1 RFIREGRALEQ
12 LDHPHIVSIID
23 IHDEGDDYYI
33 IMEYVDGLTLSAQ
46 IRKHGQLPIKPAVQ
60 VSYAL
65 ASALDY
71 IHLQGI
77 IHRDIKPSNIMFT
90 SKGSPR
96 LMDFGVAHLNDAT
109 PMTAPGAVLGTLSY
123 VSPEIIYGGKA
134 TVKSDVWA
142 LGMTIYKMLTGE
154 LPFGGSTPA
163 VAIAEILSQPVPPV
177 IVARQD
183 TPLLLAGLVDMM
195 LQKDPQL
202 RIDSM
207 ARVKEQLKSL
217 MG

>member
-1 RFIREGRALEQ
+1 
-12 LDHPHIVSIID
+12 D
-23 IHDEGDDYYI
+23 IHNEGDDYYI

-46 IRKHGQLPIKPAVQ
+46 IQKHTRLPIQPTVQ

-71 IHLQGI
+71 IHSAGI

-90 SKGSPR
+90 AKGSPR
-96 LMDFGVAHLNDAT
+96 LMDFGVAHLSNAT
-109 PMTAPGAVLGTLSY
+109 PMTAPGSVLGTLSY

-142 LGMTIYKMLTGE
+142 LGMTIYKMLTGK

-163 VAIAEILSQPVPPV
+163 VAISEILSQPVSPV
-177 IVARQD
+177 IVERQD
-183 TPLLLAGLVDMM
+183 APPLLAGLVDMM

-207 ARVKEQLKSL
+207 ARVKEHLKAL
-217 MG
+217 MA